1 VTIVSNGG
9 SAITDR
15 GFCWDTSP
23 NPENFPFQRPFYTD
37 ANSFSGKIPGL
48 SANTTYYVRAYA
60 INSIGIGYSNEFSL
74 KTLDVD
80 KSINFNAGLTYG
92 TMTDIEG
99 NVYKTITIGTQTWM
113 AENLRTTK
121 YRNGDLIPNV
131 TIMGGWSGLN
141 TSAYCWY
148 NNDANSYKLLYGAM
162 YNWYAV
168 ADTRNIA
175 PVGWHIPTDAEWA
188 TLINYCGGQGVAAGP
203 LKESGTTHWVTD
215 SGATN
220 SSGFSALPGGS
231 RGAFFNLVGDYSY
244 TWSSTEISSTN
255 AGYILIV
262 SDINNC
268 YRFDD
273 QKMNGFNVRCIK
285 DELMVP
291 TVTTNSISS
300 VSNSSATSGG
310 NIVSDGGSSITER
323 GICYNTSS
331 NPTTANFKITNGTG
345 SGSFTSNLT
354 GLAAGTTYYIR
365 AYATNSL
372 GTAYGNELTV
382 TTTAIL
388 PVLTTAA
395 ATSLTT
401 NSLTIGG
408 TITTDGGST
417 VTARGV
423 CWSTT
428 QNPTT
433 ANSKTTDGTGPGT
446 FVSSI
451 TGLTLGTT
459 YYISAYA
466 TNSIG
471 TAYGTQVTIT
481 TTPIVPTL
489 TTTAISAIT
498 SNTATSGGNI
508 TSDGGSAVT
517 ARGVRWSTSPSPTF
531 SDSKTTDGS
540 GSGAFTS
547 NLSSLTENTTYYI
560 RAYATNIAGTG
571 FGNEITFKT
580 LISIGPIIFN
590 PDLTYGTM
598 TDVDGNVYKTIT
610 IGTQTWMA
618 ENLKT
623 TRYRN
628 GEPIPNVTATWAGLT
643 TGAYCWFNNDAT
655 TYKATYGA
663 LYNWYAVADSRNI
676 APTGWHVPTDAEWTT
691 LTTFLGGESVAGG
704 KLKETGTS
712 HWIVPNSGAT
722 NSSGFAALPGGSH
735 YYQNS
740 VGVNGNWWSITV
752 DDATFARG
760 RGLDYYYT
768 NVSFNGYD
776 KKSGF
781 SIRCVKD

>member
-1 VTIVSNGG
+1 LT
-9 SAITDR
+9 
-15 GFCWDTSP
+15 
-23 NPENFPFQRPFYTD
+23 
-37 ANSFSGKIPGL
+37 PG
-48 SANTTYYVRAYA
+48 TTYYVKAYATNSIGTTYGNQLTLTATAIVPLLITTDASAIASSTVTSGGYITNDGGSTVIARGVCWATTQNPTTANSKTTDGTGTGAFTSSITGLLPGTTYHIRAYA
-60 INSIGIGYSNEFSL
+60 TNGIG
-74 KTLDVD
+74 T
-80 KSINFNAGLTYG
+80 AYG
-92 TMTDIEG
+92 TQ
-99 NVYKTITIGTQTWM
+99 V
-113 AENLRTTK
+113 
-121 YRNGDLIPNV
+121 
-131 TIMGGWSGLN
+131 
-141 TSAYCWY
+141 
-148 NNDANSYKLLYGAM
+148 
-162 YNWYAV
+162 
-168 ADTRNIA
+168 
-175 PVGWHIPTDAEWA
+175 
-188 TLINYCGGQGVAAGP
+188 
-203 LKESGTTHWVTD
+203 
-215 SGATN
+215 
-220 SSGFSALPGGS
+220 
-231 RGAFFNLVGDYSY
+231 
-244 TWSSTEISSTN
+244 
-255 AGYILIV
+255 
-262 SDINNC
+262 
-268 YRFDD
+268 
-273 QKMNGFNVRCIK
+273 
-285 DELMVP
+285 
-291 TVTTNSISS
+291 TVTTTLLVPTLTTTVISALTATT
-300 VSNSSATSGG
+300 ATSGG
-310 NIVSDGGSSITER
+310 NITSDGGSAVTARGVCWSTTENPTISSSKTTDGTGTGAFTSSITGLLPGTTYYIR
-323 GICYNTSS
+323 AYATNGIGTAYGTQVTVTTITVQVQLPILTTTSATVITTTTATS
-331 NPTTANFKITNGTG
+331 GGSITSDGGATVTAKGVCWSTVQNPTTANTKTTDG
-345 SGSFTSNLT
+345 SGVGSFTSYIT